1 EEEYV
6 GLFGYAQYSQLQ
18 NVNLEYVDIK
28 GQNYVGGLAGYIR
41 NGAEIKNSGAVGE
54 VEGVGHSGGLVGRI
68 YKSNIRD
75 SYAVVDVHATG
86 NHIGGAV
93 GSSSN
98 GTLA

>member
-1 EEEYV
+1 
-6 GLFGYAQYSQLQ
+6 
-18 NVNLEYVDIK
+18 
-28 GQNYVGGLAGYIR
+28 GQNYVGGLVGYIR
-41 NGAEIKNSGAVGE
+41 NGAEIKSSGAVGE

-98 GTLA
+98 GTI